1 MILEAKRKE
10 VLSKYTE
17 LWDGIKN
24 LIWQIHD
31 KPDKYA
37 KDFQKIRFES
47 NDNLLLNK
55 PLKFHAL
62 TLIVR
67 YVFKEDNGHYP
78 QFF

>member
-24 LIWQIHD
+24 LIWQIDD
-31 KPDKYA
+31 KPDKHA

>member
-10 VLSKYTE
+10 VFSKYTE

-24 LIWQIHD
+24 LIWQIDD

>member
-24 LIWQIHD
+24 LIWQIDD

-47 NDNLLLNK
+47 NDNLFLNK